1 MECPSVS
8 DASEKSK
15 EKKKS
20 DSKER
25 KSRFGGQN
33 SSIKKSS
40 IDLHKLNKEL
50 KLNQKMK
57 PGYAVSSLTLH
68 QFEAI

>member
-15 EKKKS
+15 EKNKL

-25 KSRFGGQN
+25 KPRLGGQN

-50 KLNQKMK
+50 KLNQKM
-57 PGYAVSSLTLH
+57 
-68 QFEAI
+68 

>member
-15 EKKKS
+15 EKNKL

-25 KSRFGGQN
+25 KPRFGGQN
-33 SSIKKSS
+33 FSIKKSS

-50 KLNQKMK
+50 KLNQKM
-57 PGYAVSSLTLH
+57 
-68 QFEAI
+68 

>member
-1 MECPSVS
+1 MS

-15 EKKKS
+15 EKNKL

-33 SSIKKSS
+33 SIIKKSR

-50 KLNQKMK
+50 KLN
-57 PGYAVSSLTLH
+57 
-68 QFEAI
+68 